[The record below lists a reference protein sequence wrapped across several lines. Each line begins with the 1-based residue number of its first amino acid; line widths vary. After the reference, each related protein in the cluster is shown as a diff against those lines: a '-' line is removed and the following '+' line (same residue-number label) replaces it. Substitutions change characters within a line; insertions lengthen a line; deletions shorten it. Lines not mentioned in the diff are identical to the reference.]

1 MIKGNDLFDVIMW
14 AYDEI
19 DVCELVSDFFT
30 SSTFKGLQNFESI
43 VSQQENISFLQF
55 YNGVIKKLDIFRVSL
70 GLGPIICEYI

>member
-1 MIKGNDLFDVIMW
+1 MIKGNYLFDVTMW

-19 DVCELVSDFFT
+19 DVCELVTDFFT

-55 YNGVIKKLDIFRVSL
+55 YNGVIKKTGYFQ
-70 GLGPIICEYI
+70 G

>member
-43 VSQQENISFLQF
+43 DLSKRIYRF
-55 YNGVIKKLDIFRVSL
+55 YNSIMV
-70 GLGPIICEYI
+70 

>member
-55 YNGVIKKLDIFRVSL
+55 YNGVIKETGYFQ
-70 GLGPIICEYI
+70 G

>member
-30 SSTFKGLQNFESI
+30 SSTFKGLQNFESV

-55 YNGVIKKLDIFRVSL
+55 YNGVIKKTGYFQ
-70 GLGPIICEYI
+70 G

>member
-55 YNGVIKKLDIFRVSL
+55 YNGVIKKTGYFQ
-70 GLGPIICEYI
+70 G

>member
-30 SSTFKGLQNFESI
+30 SSTLKGLQDFESV

-55 YNGVIKKLDIFRVSL
+55 YNGVIKKTGYFQ
-70 GLGPIICEYI
+70 G

>member
-1 MIKGNDLFDVIMW
+1 MIKGNDLFDVFMW

-55 YNGVIKKLDIFRVSL
+55 YNGVIKKTGYFQ
-70 GLGPIICEYI
+70 G

>member
-1 MIKGNDLFDVIMW
+1 MIKGNYLFDVTMW
-14 AYDEI
+14 VYDEI

-55 YNGVIKKLDIFRVSL
+55 YNGVIKKTGYFQ
-70 GLGPIICEYI
+70 G